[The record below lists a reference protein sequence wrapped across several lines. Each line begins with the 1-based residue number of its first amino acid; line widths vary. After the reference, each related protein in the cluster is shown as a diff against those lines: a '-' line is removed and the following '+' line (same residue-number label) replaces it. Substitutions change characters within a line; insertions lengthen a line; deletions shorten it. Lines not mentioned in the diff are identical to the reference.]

1 MIPCNYLWVSSPFG
15 EREHPVYGTV
25 LTHNGIDLA
34 AYGGTP
40 IYASRTGQVTT
51 ATYGISGGYYVTINH
66 GDGYSTSYLHM
77 THFIV
82 QAGDFVA
89 QGQVIGYVGSTGT
102 STGILSASFSLSSTL
117 TTPAKINTRMI
128 TKATQKCGFL

>member
-51 ATYGISGGYYVTINH
+51 ATYGSSGGYYVTINH

-102 STGILSASFSLSSTL
+102 STGNHLHFSIIHNGKYVNPASLIKFY
-117 TTPAKINTRMI
+117 
-128 TKATQKCGFL
+128 